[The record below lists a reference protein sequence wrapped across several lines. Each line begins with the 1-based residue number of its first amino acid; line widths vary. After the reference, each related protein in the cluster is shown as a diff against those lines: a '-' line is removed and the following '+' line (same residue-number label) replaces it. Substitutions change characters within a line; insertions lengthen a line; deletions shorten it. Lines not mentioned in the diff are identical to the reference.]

1 MTSSKPKGREPGV
14 VPPVPGVDSS
24 PDYMSYSRMSSILT
38 CGEQFR
44 LERVLKVPV
53 TPHLA
58 AVAGNVFHNCI
69 ETILKAEHEGQDA
82 T

>member
-1 MTSSKPKGREPGV
+1 MSTTKGREPGA

-58 AVAGNVFHNCI
+58 AVAGVVFHNI
-69 ETILKAEHEGQDA
+69 VEQVLLSEVDA
-82 T
+82 I